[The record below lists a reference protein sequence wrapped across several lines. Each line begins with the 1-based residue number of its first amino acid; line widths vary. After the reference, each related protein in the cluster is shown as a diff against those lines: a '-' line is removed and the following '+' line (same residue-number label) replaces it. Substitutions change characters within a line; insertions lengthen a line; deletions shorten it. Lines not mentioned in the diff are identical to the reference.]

1 MSDSDED
8 FGEFESSIL
17 FQDTVETAGQS
28 SNTQGQLDDSTEAAS
43 QPDDSTEAVSQ
54 PSNSSEAVIVSQPGL
69 STNASRIKMSTVSS
83 SSLNLLE
90 SIKLKGAENWMQ

>member
-43 QPDDSTEAVSQ
+43 QPDDSTEAVS
-54 PSNSSEAVIVSQPGL
+54 
-69 STNASRIKMSTVSS
+69 
-83 SSLNLLE
+83 
-90 SIKLKGAENWMQ
+90 